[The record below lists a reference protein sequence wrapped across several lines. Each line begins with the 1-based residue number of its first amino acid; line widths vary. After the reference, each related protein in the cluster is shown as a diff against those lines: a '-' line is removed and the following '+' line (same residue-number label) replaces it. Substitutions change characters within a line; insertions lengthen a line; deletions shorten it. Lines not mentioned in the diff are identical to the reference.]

1 MRLRFGQNRVGGKGE
16 KKESNQREGND
27 GDLRGKWVV
36 NGWLGGICRVT
47 HQSARMKNGQSAIRQ
62 IESKKNMAEM
72 LLFQTANWLPGW
84 LTGHDDAAPAFFR
97 RHWGAMEM
105 AMAMAMVM
113 MMAMVTMMPS
123 LQLMMAPCQ

>member
-1 MRLRFGQNRVGGKGE
+1 LQAPFVVLRFWHKRFLHLTSNRSKDAFYAFAFWPEPSWLGGE
-16 KKESNQREGND
+16 KKSSQREGKD

-84 LTGHDDAAPAFFR
+84 LAG
-97 RHWGAMEM
+97 
-105 AMAMAMVM
+105 
-113 MMAMVTMMPS
+113 
-123 LQLMMAPCQ
+123 